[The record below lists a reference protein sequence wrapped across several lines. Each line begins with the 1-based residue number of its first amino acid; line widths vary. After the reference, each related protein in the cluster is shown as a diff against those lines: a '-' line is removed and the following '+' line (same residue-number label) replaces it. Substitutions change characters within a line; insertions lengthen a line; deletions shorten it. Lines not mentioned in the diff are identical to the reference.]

1 MLPQSRYPIVG
12 VGWSLEHEV
21 IFYALVALLI
31 LATRLAGS
39 APTRFGV
46 ALFGLGWCGAIL
58 GIAPSDP
65 AWYLHPFSV
74 LMTGFAAGWLYRCH
88 EVSGRRGVPWLL
100 VGCFAVTAALSLV
113 ADAANAERIL
123 RLTGASGLVVLVIA
137 VRETILR
144 LPLADRVL
152 FPMGLATYSIYLSHW
167 FTLAALGKV
176 AGRLGLPP
184 SAQWPV
190 RLVAIALGVAVGMA
204 VYRLLERPL
213 DRWLRAGVPVQEA
226 FRLPFR
232 RRPVRSP
239 ETGIAHPIGVLK

>member
-1 MLPQSRYPIVG
+1 MLPRSRYPIVG

-21 IFYALVALLI
+21 IFYVLVALLI

-100 VGCFAVTAALSLV
+100 VGCLAVTAALSLV

-137 VRETILR
+137 FRETILR

-152 FPMGLATYSIYLSHW
+152 FPMGLATYGIYLSHW
-167 FTLAALGKV
+167 FTLSALGKV
-176 AGRLGLPP
+176 VGRLGLPP
-184 SAQWPV
+184 VGAMAGAP
-190 RLVAIALGVAVGMA
+190 RRHRPRVAVGMA

-213 DRWLRAGVPVQEA
+213 DR
-226 FRLPFR
+226 
-232 RRPVRSP
+232 
-239 ETGIAHPIGVLK
+239 